1 MTSFSENAV
10 EIRDVSKIFPTPEGG
25 KVMAVDDV
33 NLQILQGEFFSLLGP
48 SGCGKTTSLRMIAGF
63 EWPTQGEIYIDGQ
76 AMGRKPPFL
85 RPVNTVF
92 QSYALFQHMTVYQN
106 VAFGL
111 EMENISKHDI
121 QRRVGEALDMVQ
133 LSNLGARKP
142 KQLSGGQQQRVA
154 LARALVK
161 RPAVL
166 LLDEPLGAL
175 DLKLRKEMQ
184 LELKALQVQVGITFI
199 YVTHDQGEALTMSD
213 RIAVMNK
220 GQVLQVGTPI
230 EIYERPK
237 KKFVADFIGETNFL
251 SGVVRNTSGDHV
263 SVYVHELGTEVIGLP
278 QDNLT
283 LGQEVVIAIRPEK
296 IRLAENQVINLNCIH
311 CKVAH
316 SVYVGSDT
324 SIVVEVKEGTR
335 LKVWEQNRIS
345 TLDPKAY
352 FYKGQ
357 EVWAI
362 LFPENT
368 LVLPVG

>member
-1 MTSFSENAV
+1 MEFNKGNTV
-10 EIRDVSKIFPTPEGG
+10 EMRDVVKLFPSPEGG
-25 KVMAVDDV
+25 EVRAVDHI
-33 NLQILQGEFFSLLGP
+33 NLQIRQGEFFSLLGP

-63 EWPTQGEIYIDGQ
+63 EWPTEGEIYIDGQ
-76 AMGRKPPFL
+76 AMGRNPPFL

-106 VAFGL
+106 VSFGL
-111 EMENISKHDI
+111 EMEKIDKSEIK
-121 QRRVGEALDMVQ
+121 QRVGEALEMVQ
-133 LSNLGARKP
+133 MGNLGGRKP

-184 LELKALQVQVGITFI
+184 LELKALQMQVGITFV

-220 GQVLQVGTPI
+220 GQVLQIGTPV
-230 EIYERPK
+230 EIYERPRK
-237 KKFVADFIGETNFL
+237 RFVADFIGESNFL
-251 SGVVRNTSGDHV
+251 SGTVRSKSEDQV
-263 SVYVHELGTEVIGLP
+263 SVFIQDFNEEVIGLP
-278 QDNLT
+278 QDNLE
-283 LGQEVVIAIRPEK
+283 LGQTVVVSIRPEK
-296 IRLAENQVINLNCIH
+296 IRLSDKQVFNHNCIRGT
-311 CKVAH
+311 VVN

-324 SIVVEVKEGTR
+324 SIIVEVKEGVR
-335 LKVWEQNRIS
+335 LKVLEQNKIS

-357 EVWAI
+357 EVWVV

-368 LVLPVG
+368 TLLAAE